1 MPNMK
6 LIKGLYE
13 QVINCGVKKELKS
26 NEELLSFDDGK
37 IDVASANKVLSDYMR
52 KVLRQAF
59 SYIGHSDHEALVN
72 KIEICNKIIELLST
86 ETQDVDLLDLT
97 VHDEAKML
105 YEVFAKMNNSKTI
118 TGKKS
123 LRPLTPLVESSLF
136 TGGQHEPKL
145 YLELKKEIST
155 ANTVDILVSFIKWS
169 GLKLIYEELVELTK
183 EYQLRVITTSYMG
196 ATELSAV
203 QKLAAL
209 PNTQVKI
216 SYDTKQTRLHAK
228 SYLFNR
234 DTGFSTAYIG
244 SSNMSNVAMS
254 NGLEWNVKV
263 SEYDSVDMIRTIR
276 ATFETYWQSKEFE
289 DFEFVKLKGALLAEN
304 TRDYLGGNQYFFEIR
319 PYPYQQEILD
329 RLWAERDIY
338 GRYKNLVVAA
348 TGTGKTVMAAFDYL
362 KFQNEH
368 PQNHRLLFVAHRE
381 EILEQSV
388 RCFRQIVKNNNF
400 GDLCV
405 GAHQCNQI
413 DHLFISVQSFN
424 SKKLV
429 DVTTPDFYDFIII
442 DEIHHGTASTYQTI
456 LEHYKPKIL
465 LGLTATPE
473 RMDGQDIVQYFDDHI
488 AAELRLCEAINRQ
501 LLCPFHYF
509 GVKDDVDLSELTW
522 SRGGYDSREL
532 ENLYTADT
540 KRVDLIIRAMKK
552 YGDDLEKM
560 VGLGF
565 CVSVKHANFMAEL
578 FNRSGIESIALDG
591 TTTDSIRSDARK
603 KLEIGAIK
611 FIFTVDLFNEG
622 IDIPKINTV
631 LLLRPTESVTIFL
644 QQIGRGL
651 RLAENKDCLMVL
663 DFIGQSHVKFSF
675 EERYTALLGRTRQ
688 SLEKEI
694 EQGFPSIPRGC
705 YLHLEEK
712 AQSVILKNIR
722 DSILNQPRLI
732 KRIQAFDDREQP
744 LTMENFLT
752 RHHLTTKDIYRKTSN
767 PRSWSRL
774 CQLAGR
780 KDDFQEPLEKE
791 LSMALQRLQF
801 FNSKSG
807 LGTLKKLLVQRDWQ
821 LESISA
827 DEYHVLL
834 MLYYTVWGKPL
845 LEMGFNNLRQ
855 VLATIWENPIMCAE
869 IVDLINLLEKDN
881 YLHFQ
886 KANLDFPCILEV
898 YAQYTRDQI
907 LSALG
912 YYTESKIK
920 SHREGVLFL
929 KEKNI
934 DAFFITL
941 KKSEKAYSPSTMYE
955 DYVISEELFHW
966 QSQSA
971 TTASSETGKRYIE
984 HKQRGHK
991 ILLFV
996 REEKMVDGFTAPYVF
1011 LGTAEYQ
1018 SHIGS
1023 KPMSIVWK
1031 IDRPIPAYF
1040 VQRWIE
1046 VGA

>member
-1 MPNMK
+1 MK
-6 LIKGLYE
+6 LVTGIYE
-13 QVINCGVKKELKS
+13 QVINCGLEKELKKDGQ
-26 NEELLSFDDGK
+26 LLFFEDGK
-37 IDVASANKVLSDYMR
+37 MDVASANKVLSDYMR

-59 SYIGHSDHEALVN
+59 SYIGHSDHAALVN

-86 ETQDVDLLDLT
+86 EIQDTDLLDLT

-105 YEVFAKMNNSKTI
+105 YEVFAKMNNSKAI
-118 TGKKS
+118 SGKKA

-169 GLKLIYEELVELTK
+169 GLSLIYEELVELTK
-183 EYQLRVITTSYMG
+183 ECQLRVITTSYMG
-196 ATELSAV
+196 ATDLKAV
-203 QKLAAL
+203 QKLATL

-216 SYDTKQTRLHAK
+216 SYDTKRTRLHAK

-244 SSNMSNVAMS
+244 SSNMSNAAMS
-254 NGLEWNVKV
+254 DGLEWNVKV
-263 SEYDSVDMIRTIR
+263 SEYDSIDMIRTIR

-289 DFEFVKLKGALLAEN
+289 DFEFEKLKTALLIEK
-304 TRDYLGGNQYFFEIR
+304 TPDYSGANQYFFEIR

-329 RLWAERDIY
+329 RLWAERNMY

-362 KFQNEH
+362 KFHSEH
-368 PQNHRLLFVAHRE
+368 PSCHRLLFVAHRE

-388 RCFRQIVKNNNF
+388 RCFRQIVRDNNF

-405 GAHQCNQI
+405 GAHQFSQI

-424 SKKLV
+424 AKKIA

-442 DEIHHGTASTYQTI
+442 DEIHHGTATTYQRI

-473 RMDGQDIVQYFDDHI
+473 RMDGQDIVQYFDNHI

-540 KRVDLIIRAMKK
+540 KRVDLIIRAMKR
-552 YGDDLEKM
+552 YGDALNKM

-565 CVSVKHANFMAEL
+565 CVSVKHAHFMADM
-578 FNRSGIESIALDG
+578 FNRYGIESIALDG
-591 TTTDSIRSDARK
+591 TTTDSIRGDARK
-603 KLEIGAIK
+603 KLAIGTIQ

-622 IDIPKINTV
+622 IDIPNINTV
-631 LLLRPTESVTIFL
+631 LLLRPTESVTVFL

-651 RLAENKDCLMVL
+651 RLADGKDCLTVL

-675 EERYTALLGRTRQ
+675 EERYTALLGRTKQ
-688 SLEKEI
+688 PLEKEI
-694 EQGFPSIPRGC
+694 EQGFPNIPRAC
-705 YLHLEEK
+705 YLYLEEK
-712 AQSVILKNIR
+712 AQSVILKNIH
-722 DSILNQPRLI
+722 DSLLNQSKLI
-732 KRIQAFDDREQP
+732 KRIQSFDDKEQP
-744 LTMENFLT
+744 LTLESFLEL
-752 RHHLTTKDIYRKTSN
+752 HHLTTKNIYKKSSN

-774 CQLAGR
+774 CQLAG
-780 KDDFQEPLEKE
+780 KKALFQEPLEKE

-801 FNSKSG
+801 FNSISG
-807 LGTLKKLLVQRDWQ
+807 LGTLKKLLVHHDWQ
-821 LESISA
+821 LDSLSA
-827 DEYHVLL
+827 DEYQVLL
-834 MLYYTVWGKPL
+834 MFYYTVWGKSLP
-845 LEMGFNNLRQ
+845 EMGFIDLKQ
-855 VLATIWENPIMCAE
+855 VIDTIWENPMMCAE
-869 IVDLINLLEKDN
+869 IVDLINLLEKNN
-881 YLHFQ
+881 YIQFR
-886 KANLDFPCILEV
+886 KAKLNFPCELEV

-920 SHREGVLFL
+920 SHREGILFI
-929 KEKNI
+929 KEKKV

-955 DYVISEELFHW
+955 DYVMSEELFHW
-966 QSQSA
+966 QSQSV
-971 TTASSETGKRYIE
+971 TTASSETGKRYTE

-996 REEKMVDGFTAPYVF
+996 REEKTVNGFTAPYVF

-1031 IDRPIPAYF
+1031 LDMPIPAYF

>member
-1 MPNMK
+1 MIMK
-6 LIKGLYE
+6 LVKGLYE
-13 QVINCGVKKELKS
+13 QVINCGIKKEINS
-26 NEELLSFDDGK
+26 NRELLLFDDAK

-59 SYIGHSDHEALVN
+59 TYIGHGDHEALIN
-72 KIEICNKIIELLST
+72 KIEICNKIIQLLST
-86 ETQDVDLLDLT
+86 ETQDVELLDLA
-97 VHDEAKML
+97 VHNEAKML
-105 YEVFAKMNNSKTI
+105 YEVFTKMNNSKTI

-169 GLKLIYEELVELTK
+169 GLKLIYEDLVELTK
-183 EYQLRVITTSYMG
+183 DCQLRVITTSYMG

-203 QKLAAL
+203 QKLAML
-209 PNTQVKI
+209 PNTHVKV

-276 ATFETYWQSKEFE
+276 GTFETYWESKEFE
-289 DFEFVKLKGALLAEN
+289 DFEFDKLKTALCKEN
-304 TRDYLGGNQYFFEIR
+304 TRDYLGGNEYFFEIR

-329 RLWAERDIY
+329 RLWAQRNIH

-362 KFQNEH
+362 RFQVEH
-368 PQNHRLLFVAHRE
+368 PKRHRLLFVAHRE

-388 RCFRQIVKNNNF
+388 RCFRQIVRDNNF

-405 GAHQCNQI
+405 GTHQCSQI
-413 DHLFISVQSFN
+413 DYLFISVQSFN
-424 SKKLV
+424 SKKLA
-429 DVTTPDFYDFIII
+429 DVTTADFYDFIII
-442 DEIHHGTASTYQTI
+442 DEIHHGAASTYQTI

-473 RMDGQDIVQYFDDHI
+473 RMDGQDILRYFDDHI

-509 GVKDDVDLSELTW
+509 GVKDDVDLSGLTW
-522 SRGGYDSREL
+522 IRGGYDSREL

-552 YGDDLEKM
+552 YGDDLETM

-565 CVSVKHANFMAEL
+565 CVSVKHARFMSEM
-578 FNRSGIESIALDG
+578 FNRFGIASIALDG
-591 TTTDSIRSDARK
+591 TTTESVRANARK
-603 KLEIGAIK
+603 KLEIGTIK

-651 RLAENKDCLMVL
+651 RLAENKDCLTVL
-663 DFIGQSHVKFSF
+663 DFIGQSHIKFSF

-694 EQGFPSIPRGC
+694 AQGFPNIPRGC

-712 AQSVILKNIR
+712 AQHVILKNIR
-722 DSILNQPRLI
+722 DSILNQPKLI
-732 KRIQAFDDREQP
+732 KRIHDFDDREEP
-744 LTMENFLT
+744 LTMENFLG
-752 RHHLTTKDIYRKTSN
+752 RYHLTTKDIYKKISN

-774 CQLAGR
+774 CQLAG
-780 KDDFQEPLEKE
+780 KKAEFQEPLEKE
-791 LSMALQRLQF
+791 LSMSLQRLQF
-801 FNSKSG
+801 FNSLNG
-807 LGTLKKLLVQRDWQ
+807 LKTLKKLLVNQDWQ
-821 LESISA
+821 LESLSA
-827 DEYHVLL
+827 EEYQVLL
-834 MLYYTVWGKPL
+834 MFYYTIWGKPL
-845 LEMGFNNLRQ
+845 PEIGFDNLKQ
-855 VLATIWENPIMCAE
+855 AMSEIWKNSTMCAE
-869 IVDLINLLEKDN
+869 IIDIITLLEKDN
-881 YLHFQ
+881 YLHLQ
-886 KANLDFPCILEV
+886 KAELDFPCALEV

-912 YYTESKIK
+912 YYTQSKIR

-955 DYVISEELFHW
+955 DYVMSDELFHW

-971 TTASSETGKRYIE
+971 TTAGSETGRRYIE

-996 REEKMVDGFTAPYVF
+996 REEKIVDGFTAPYVF

-1023 KPMSIVWK
+1023 KPMSIIWK
-1031 IDRPIPAYF
+1031 LHRPIPAHF

>member
-1 MPNMK
+1 MK
-6 LIKGLYE
+6 LVKGLYE
-13 QVINCGVKKELKS
+13 QVINCGIKKELES
-26 NEELLSFDDGK
+26 NGELLSFDDGN
-37 IDVASANKVLSDYMR
+37 IDVVSASKVLSDYMR

-59 SYIGHSDHEALVN
+59 SYIGHSDHGALVN

-86 ETQDVDLLDLT
+86 ETQDVELLDLT
-97 VHDEAKML
+97 VHDEARML
-105 YEVFAKMNNSKTI
+105 YEVFAKLNNSKVI
-118 TGKKS
+118 TGKKT

-145 YLELKKEIST
+145 YLELKKEIIT
-155 ANTVDILVSFIKWS
+155 ANTVDILVSFIKSS
-169 GLKLIYEELVELTK
+169 GLNLIYEGLVELTK
-183 EYQLRVITTSYMG
+183 ECQLRVITTSYMG
-196 ATELSAV
+196 ATELRAV
-203 QKLAAL
+203 QKLAML

-216 SYDTKQTRLHAK
+216 SYDTKRTRLHAK

-244 SSNMSNVAMS
+244 SSNMSSAAMS
-254 NGLEWNVKV
+254 DGLEWNVKV
-263 SEYDSVDMIRTIR
+263 SEYDAVDMIRTIR

-289 DFEFVKLKGALLAEN
+289 DFDFEKLNAALLIEK
-304 TRDYLGGNQYFFEIR
+304 TPDYSGGNEYFFEIK

-329 RLWAERDIY
+329 RLWAQRNIH

-368 PQNHRLLFVAHRE
+368 PSSHRLLFVAHRE

-388 RCFRQIVKNNNF
+388 RCFRQILRDNNF

-405 GAHQCNQI
+405 GTHQCSQI
-413 DHLFISVQSFN
+413 DHLFISVQSFHA
-424 SKKLV
+424 KKLA

-473 RMDGQDIVQYFDDHI
+473 RMDGQDILQYFDDHI
-488 AAELRLCEAINRQ
+488 AAELRLGEAINRQ

-565 CVSVKHANFMAEL
+565 CVSVKHAHFMVEM
-578 FNRSGIESIALDG
+578 FNRCGITSIALDG
-591 TTTDSIRSDARK
+591 TTTDAIRTDARK
-603 KLEIGAIK
+603 KLQIGAIQ

-631 LLLRPTESVTIFL
+631 LLLRPTESVTVFL

-651 RLAENKDCLMVL
+651 RLAENKDCLTVL

-675 EERYTALLGRTRQ
+675 EERYTALLGRTKQ

-694 EQGFPSIPRGC
+694 EQGFPSITRGC

-722 DSILNQPRLI
+722 DSILNQPKLI
-732 KRIQAFDDREQP
+732 KRIQAFDDRQEP
-744 LTMENFLT
+744 LTMENFLA
-752 RHHLTTKDIYRKTSN
+752 RHHLTTKDIYKKTSS

-774 CQLAGR
+774 CQLAG
-780 KDDFQEPLEKE
+780 KKADFHEPLEKE

-801 FNSKSG
+801 FNSMSG
-807 LGTLKKLLVQRDWQ
+807 LGTLEKLLVHHDWQ
-821 LESISA
+821 LESLRA
-827 DEYHVLL
+827 DEYQVLL
-834 MLYYTVWGKPL
+834 MFYYTVWGKPL
-845 LEMGFNNLRQ
+845 PEMGFDNLQ
-855 VLATIWENPIMCAE
+855 QAMTAIWENPTMCAE
-869 IVDLINLLEKDN
+869 IVDLINLLKKNN

-886 KANLDFPCILEV
+886 TAKLDFPCTLEI

-912 YYTESKIK
+912 YYTELKIK

-929 KEKNI
+929 KEKNM
-934 DAFFITL
+934 DAFFITIR
-941 KKSEKAYSPSTMYE
+941 KSEKAYSASTMYE

-966 QSQSA
+966 QSQS
-971 TTASSETGKRYIE
+971 TTSASSETGKRYIE

-996 REEKMVDGFTAPYVF
+996 REEKVVDGFTAPYVF

-1031 IDRPIPAYF
+1031 LDRSIPAHF
-1040 VQRWIE
+1040 VKSWIE

>member
-1 MPNMK
+1 MK
-6 LIKGLYE
+6 LVKGLYE
-13 QVINCGVKKELKS
+13 QVINYGIKREIKS
-26 NEELLSFDDGK
+26 NGELLAFDDGK

-59 SYIGHSDHEALVN
+59 SYIGHSDHEALLN

-86 ETQDVDLLDLT
+86 ETQDTDLLELS

-105 YEVFAKMNNSKTI
+105 YEVFAKMNNPKTI
-118 TGKKS
+118 TAKKS

-145 YLELKKEIST
+145 YLELKKEIAT

-169 GLKLIYEELVELTK
+169 GLKLIYEELIELTK
-183 EYQLRVITTSYMG
+183 ECQLRVITTSYMG

-203 QKLAAL
+203 QKLASL

-216 SYDTKQTRLHAK
+216 SYDTKRTRLHAK

-254 NGLEWNVKV
+254 NGLEWNVKI
-263 SEYDSVDMIRTIR
+263 SEYDSIDMIRTIR
-276 ATFETYWQSKEFE
+276 GTFETYWQSTDFE
-289 DFEFVKLKGALLAEN
+289 DFEFEKLKVSLLKEN
-304 TRDYLGGNQYFFEIR
+304 TRDCLGGNEYFFQIK
-319 PYPYQQEILD
+319 PYPYQQDILD
-329 RLWAERDIY
+329 RLWAQRNIH
-338 GRYKNLVVAA
+338 GRYRNLVVAA

-362 KFQNEH
+362 KFQSEH
-368 PQNHRLLFVAHRE
+368 PNQHRLLFVAHRE
-381 EILEQSV
+381 EILEQSI
-388 RCFRQIVKNNNF
+388 RCFRQIVRDNNF

-405 GAHQCNQI
+405 GAHQCSQI

-424 SKKLV
+424 SKKLA

-456 LEHYKPKIL
+456 LGHYKPKIL

-473 RMDGQDIVQYFDDHI
+473 RMDGQDIVQYFDNHI

-509 GVKDDVDLSELTW
+509 GVKDDIDLSELTW
-522 SRGGYDSREL
+522 NRGGYDNQEL

-540 KRVDLIIRAMKK
+540 KRVDLIVRAMKK

-565 CVSVKHANFMAEL
+565 CVSVKHAHFMADM
-578 FNRSGIESIALDG
+578 FNRCGIESIALDG
-591 TTTDSIRSDARK
+591 TTTDSIRVDARK

-622 IDIPKINTV
+622 IDIPNINII
-631 LLLRPTESVTIFL
+631 LLLRPTESVTVFL

-651 RLAENKDCLMVL
+651 RLAEGKDCLTVL

-675 EERYTALLGRTRQ
+675 EERYTALLGRTR
-688 SLEKEI
+688 LAMEKEI
-694 EQGFPSIPRGC
+694 EEGFPNIPNGC

-712 AQSVILKNIR
+712 AQKVILKNIR
-722 DSILNQPRLI
+722 DSILNQPKLI
-732 KRIQAFDDREQP
+732 KRIQSFDDREQP
-744 LTMENFLT
+744 LTMEAFLAL
-752 RHHLTTKDIYRKTSN
+752 HHLTTKDIYKKTAN

-774 CQLAGR
+774 CQLSG
-780 KDDFQEPLEKE
+780 KKNDFQEPLEKE

-801 FNSKSG
+801 FNSISG
-807 LGTLKKLLVQRDWQ
+807 LRTLKKLLVHHDWQ
-821 LESISA
+821 LDCLCA
-827 DEYHVLL
+827 NEYQVLL
-834 MLYYTVWGKPL
+834 MFYYTVWGKTLP
-845 LEMGFNNLRQ
+845 EMGFANLQ
-855 VLATIWENPIMCAE
+855 EAMIAIWENPIMCAE
-869 IVDLINLLEKDN
+869 IIDLINLLEQEN

-886 KANLDFPCILEV
+886 IPVLDFPCALEV

-912 YYTESKIK
+912 YYTESKIR
-920 SHREGVLFL
+920 SHREGVLHL
-929 KEKNI
+929 KEKNM

-955 DYVISEELFHW
+955 DYVMSEELFHW
-966 QSQSA
+966 QSQST

-996 REEKMVDGFTAPYVF
+996 REEKITDGFTAPYVF

-1031 IDRPIPAYF
+1031 LHMPIPAHF
-1040 VQRWIE
+1040 VQLWIE